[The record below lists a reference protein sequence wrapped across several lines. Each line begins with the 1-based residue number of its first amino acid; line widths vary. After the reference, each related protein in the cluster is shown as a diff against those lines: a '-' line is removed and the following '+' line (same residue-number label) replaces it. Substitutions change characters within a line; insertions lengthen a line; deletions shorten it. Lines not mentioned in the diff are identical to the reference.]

1 MLGQAIGTKLPHY
14 VALTRL
20 DRPIGVLL
28 LLWPMLWALWFA
40 AEGVPRLDVLAIFVL
55 GTVLTR
61 SAGCAV
67 NDFADR
73 KIDGHVARTRNR
85 PLASG
90 ALSPREALGAAA
102 LLMALAFGLVLLTNR
117 LTVLLSFAALA
128 LATVYP
134 FTKRVTHFPQ
144 VVLGAAFG
152 FAIPMAF
159 AAQTNAV
166 PPLAWALF
174 ATAVL
179 WAVAYDTLY
188 AMADR
193 EDDLKIGVKSTA
205 VLLGRAD
212 LLVVGALQALVIASL
227 AAIGAHAGRG
237 WPYAL
242 GLVVAAA
249 LALRQLRLARDREPA
264 HCFAA
269 FLDNNRL
276 GLAVFVGLAVD
287 YAVRG

>member
-1 MLGQAIGTKLPHY
+1 MLGHPIGTKVPHY

-28 LLWPMLWALWFA
+28 LLWPTLWALWFA
-40 AEGVPRLDVLAIFVL
+40 AGGVPRLDVLAIFVL

-90 ALSPREALGAAA
+90 ALTGREALVAAA
-102 LLMALAFGLVLLTNR
+102 VLMALAFALVLMTNR
-117 LTVLLSFAALA
+117 LTILLSFAALV
-128 LATVYP
+128 LATAYP

-152 FAIPMAF
+152 IAIPMAF

-166 PPLAWALF
+166 PPVAWALF

-179 WAVAYDTLY
+179 WTVAYDTLY
-188 AMADR
+188 AMSDR
-193 EDDLKIGVKSTA
+193 EDDLKLGVKSTA
-205 VLLGRAD
+205 VWLGRRD
-212 LLVVGALQALVIASL
+212 LAVVGVLQGLVVVLLAVI
-227 AAIGAHAGRG
+227 GFHEGRG
-237 WPYAL
+237 GFYAA
-242 GLVVAAA
+242 GLVVAAV
-249 LALRQLRLARDREPA
+249 LALRQLRLARDRDPA
-264 HCFAA
+264 HCLAA
-269 FLDNNRL
+269 FLDNNRF
-276 GLAVFVGLAVD
+276 GLAVFVGLAID
-287 YAVRG
+287 YAVLG

>member
-1 MLGQAIGTKLPHY
+1 MHGYPIGRKFPHF

-28 LLWPMLWALWFA
+28 LLWPTLWALWFA
-40 AEGVPRLDVLAIFVL
+40 ASGVPRLDTLAIFVL

-61 SAGCAV
+61 SAGCAI

-90 ALSPREALGAAA
+90 ALEAREALAAAA
-102 LLMALAFGLVLLTNR
+102 LLMALAFALVLLTNR
-117 LTVLLSFAALA
+117 LTVQLSAVALA
-128 LATVYP
+128 LATLYP
-134 FTKRVTHFPQ
+134 FAKRVTHFPQ
-144 VVLGAAFG
+144 IVLGAAFG

-159 AAQTNAV
+159 AAETGAV

-174 ATAVL
+174 ATALL
-179 WAVAYDTLY
+179 WTVAYDTLY

-205 VLLGRAD
+205 VLLGRHD
-212 LLVVGALQALVIASL
+212 LLAVAVLQGVVLVAL
-227 AAIGAHAGRG
+227 AAIGYREGRG
-237 WPYAL
+237 ALYAA
-242 GLVVAAA
+242 GLLVALV
-249 LALRQLRLARDREPA
+249 LAVRQLLSVRERDPA
-264 HCFAA
+264 ACFAA
-269 FLDNNRL
+269 FLDNNRF
-276 GLAVFVGLAVD
+276 GLAVFAGLAAD
-287 YAVRG
+287 FAVSG

>member
-1 MLGQAIGTKLPHY
+1 MLGYPIGTKVPHY
-14 VALTRL
+14 IALTRL
-20 DRPIGVLL
+20 DRPIGVFL
-28 LLWPMLWALWFA
+28 LLWPTLWALWFA
-40 AEGVPRLDVLAIFVL
+40 AAGVPRLDVLAIFVL

-73 KIDGHVARTRNR
+73 KIDGHVARTRDR

-90 ALSPREALGAAA
+90 ALSAREALAAA
-102 LLMALAFGLVLLTNR
+102 AVLMALAFVLVLFTNR
-117 LTVLLSFAALA
+117 LTILLSFAALV
-128 LATVYP
+128 LASVYP
-134 FTKRVTHFPQ
+134 FAKRVTHFPQ

-159 AAQTNAV
+159 AAETNAV

-174 ATAVL
+174 ATALL
-179 WAVAYDTLY
+179 WTVAYDTLY

-193 EDDLKIGVKSTA
+193 DDDLRIGVRSTA

-212 LLVVGALQALVIASL
+212 LAVVGTLQCLVILLL
-227 AAIGAHAGRG
+227 ALIGAHAGRG
-237 WPYAL
+237 WLYAA
-242 GLVVAAA
+242 GLVVALA
-249 LALRQLRLARDREPA
+249 LALRQLHLARDRDPA
-264 HCFAA
+264 HCVAA

-276 GLAVFVGLAVD
+276 GLAVFVGLVAD
-287 YAVRG
+287 YAVLG